1 MNLIELA
8 EKQKTPMSAENAVSL
23 LLPVAIEL
31 RNLHDEGKCHL
42 EVSPKAIQILADG
55 AKLSPPSGE
64 EAARYSS
71 GFAAPE
77 IYSGEQSPCSDV
89 YSFCAVLAYAVTGKN
104 PDNSLSRREAVPVSD
119 MFLKEKSPEK
129 EELLEDDSPVDAHLD
144 SGAIEADSFC
154 APEDFVRIIEQGMAL
169 KKEDRTETMQAL
181 IQQLAPYNTG
191 EVPDIEEHIEVSK
204 GTHTAKTIFGER
216 HKRQLIITVISAA
229 ILIFVGI
236 FVWKYFSSVSLAK
249 QWKFIEAYDTLFC
262 GAIVNIWDSD
272 YDEYLEAGVQ
282 LDNRDFDSAENEFQK
297 LGKYRD
303 SVELEKECRYRKA
316 TQLADQNNY
325 DESVELYSALV
336 SEDYKDAATCVQETK
351 YRQAV
356 YQIYETAEYEAA
368 YDTFV
373 ELAEEGYQ
381 KAEAMIPETQYW
393 WAVALSDAGHY
404 IVSYKKFQEC
414 SSYADAQDWIDA
426 LASVIYQEGQSQ
438 YHQGKYL
445 EAEKN
450 FKTID
455 PYLDSSSYLKLTSFH
470 DMYNLINE
478 EDVRAM
484 ASLIGFED
492 AGELIFCVDEAY
504 YFMDGYWSGNC
515 GYIKFYEGSDS
526 WWAQWNLPSVPS
538 GTWQFSDGAFY
549 TDDKERFS
557 IYATSYDSVVI
568 TITATGKS
576 YTLWRA

>member
-1 MNLIELA
+1 MNLIELV
-8 EKQKTPMSAENAVSL
+8 EKRKTSMTAENAVSL

-42 EVSPKAIQILADG
+42 EVSPKTMQILANG

-119 MFLKEKSPEK
+119 MFLKEKSPKK
-129 EELLEDDSPVDAHLD
+129 EELLEDDSPADAHLD

-181 IQQLAPYNTG
+181 ILQLAPYNTG

-216 HKRQLIITVISAA
+216 NKRQLIITVISAA

-249 QWKFIEAYDTLFC
+249 QWKFIEADDTLFC

-297 LGKYRD
+297 LGKYLD

-316 TQLADQNNY
+316 AQLADQNRF
-325 DESVELYSALV
+325 DEAIELYNILAD
-336 SEDYKDAATCVQETK
+336 ENYNDAASCIQETR

-356 YQIYETAEYEAA
+356 YQVYELGEYKKAKDA
-368 YDTFV
+368 FSALCD
-373 ELAEEGYQ
+373 EGYE
-381 KAEAMIPETQYW
+381 KAAEMIPETQYC
-393 WAVALSDAGHY
+393 WAVALSNEEDY
-404 IVSYKKFQEC
+404 ISAYKKFQEC
-414 SSYADAQDWIDA
+414 ASYADAREWMDA
-426 LASVIYQEGQSQ
+426 LEPIIYQEGQNC
-438 YHQGKYL
+438 YHQGIYWKAKNL
-445 EAEKN
+445 FEAIN
-450 FKTID
+450 
-455 PYLDSSSYLKLTSFH
+455 PYMDSSSYLTLIECRGKYRADKSDINKL
-470 DMYNLINE
+470 
-478 EDVRAM
+478 
-484 ASLIGFED
+484 ASMIDFED
-492 AGELIFCVDEAY
+492 AGEIILGVNEAY

-526 WWAQWNLPSVPS
+526 WWAQWSLPSVPS
-538 GTWQFSDGAFY
+538 GTWYFSDGSFY
-549 TDDKERFS
+549 AGEKERFS
-557 IYATSYDSVVI
+557 IYATSYNSVVI

-576 YTLWRA
+576 YTLWRS